1 MRGGPGAL
9 VDCVG
14 TALTWARR
22 GAYPVPVGLAEAL
35 VGWLV
40 AHRDPASGL
49 WGSSGDRLL
58 EPVNGTCRA
67 VRGTLAS
74 RGPGV
79 GGEDPL
85 IDTVLRRVA
94 AITGAGVTA
103 CDALDVVHPLCGAE
117 LTRPDYRHGEIVEV
131 AGMVLSATF
140 DRWVPGHGLLFNAGR
155 EPPLQGTEMR
165 LAVAW
170 HAADLLGQADA
181 LGCHPRGVHRP
192 EPMLSLRHDVSEP
205 VVS

>member
-1 MRGGPGAL
+1 MA
-9 VDCVG
+9 DECVG
-14 TALTWARR
+14 GGRPRGLRR
-22 GAYPVPVGLAEAL
+22 HRADLGPTRCVPVPAGLVEAL

-67 VRGTLAS
+67 VRGTLAQW
-74 RGPGV
+74 GLGV

-85 IDTVLRRVA
+85 IDTVLRRA
-94 AITGAGVTA
+94 AG
-103 CDALDVVHPLCGAE
+103 

-140 DRWVPGHGLLFNAGR
+140 DRWVPGHGLPFNAGR
-155 EPPLQGTEMR
+155 EPPRQGTEMR
-165 LAVAW
+165 LAVAR

-181 LGCHPRGVHRP
+181 LGCHLRGVHRP
-192 EPMLSLRHDVSEP
+192 EPMLSLRRDVSEP